1 MNCCSNNDMTAET
14 LTSMFQGGCTTVY
27 AGITWLLSLGKV
39 FTQSVSDKSVPTN
52 ESDVGFLNTDSVV
65 SILFIVH
72 VAAVVAFIV
81 SHCRVTKKKSD

>member
-1 MNCCSNNDMTAET
+1 MTAET
-14 LTSMFQGGCTTVY
+14 LTSMVQGGCTTVY

-52 ESDVGFLNTDSVV
+52 ENDVFLNTDTVV

-81 SHCRVTKKKSD
+81 SHCRVTKKKSE